1 MADAGQHDRG
11 QRRRVDQRTGWG
23 VVERCTAQTEFS
35 EVLETAVSERVDPDS
50 LDFDDPRLD
59 RRYTAALEQAK
70 EKRDEFYVMC
80 KTGGPYLRAATMR
93 GDEDFW
99 MDIADDPSWA
109 RAFVDRVSE
118 HITAVGVESIR
129 RFDLRDTGIAI
140 YDDVASN
147 RGPFV
152 SPGTYEAVFLPA
164 LRRMVDAYR
173 EAGAAKIMHHSD
185 GDVSL
190 LLDMWIDAGI
200 DAINPVEYR
209 AGMDPVAI
217 RRKYGEQLV
226 CVGGLDNADILP
238 RGDRPEIRD
247 HVNHLM
253 QAALGSALESAY
265 HIGQRAVIFPQ
276 HRSASKWDRTE
287 ISAGSTGQGG
297 TDDT

>member
-1 MADAGQHDRG
+1 VEGQG
-11 QRRRVDQRTGWG
+11 KRRVRH
-23 VVERCTAQTEFS
+23 
-35 EVLETAVSERVDPDS
+35 
-50 LDFDDPRLD
+50 
-59 RRYTAALEQAK
+59 RRYAAALEQAE

-109 RAFVDRVSE
+109 RAFVDRVAE
-118 HITAVGVESIR
+118 HITTVGVESIR

-147 RGPFV
+147 RGVFV
-152 SPGTYEAVFLPA
+152 GPATYEAVFLPA
-164 LRRMVDAYR
+164 LRRMVRAYR
-173 EAGAAKIMHHSD
+173 EAGATKIMHHSD

-226 CVGGLDNADILP
+226 CVGGLDNAAILP
-238 RGDRPEIRD
+238 RGDRVEIRD
-247 HVNHLM
+247 HINHLM
-253 QAALGSALESAY
+253 EA
-265 HIGQRAVIFPQ
+265 
-276 HRSASKWDRTE
+276 
-287 ISAGSTGQGG
+287 SAGGGFIIAPHFIGPDISVETFEYVVELLDELGTGE
-297 TDDT
+297 